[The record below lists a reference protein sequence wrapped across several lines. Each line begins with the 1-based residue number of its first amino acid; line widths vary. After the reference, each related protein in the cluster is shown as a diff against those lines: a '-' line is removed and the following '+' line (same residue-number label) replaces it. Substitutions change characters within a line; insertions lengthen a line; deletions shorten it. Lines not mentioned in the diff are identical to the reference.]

1 MLNLVKKHYAHM
13 IQVKPIP
20 CSVHGVRFF
29 VCFFPSEIQNPSQA
43 VAQLNETNNTK
54 KSLNDNN
61 TLKR

>member
-1 MLNLVKKHYAHM
+1 M